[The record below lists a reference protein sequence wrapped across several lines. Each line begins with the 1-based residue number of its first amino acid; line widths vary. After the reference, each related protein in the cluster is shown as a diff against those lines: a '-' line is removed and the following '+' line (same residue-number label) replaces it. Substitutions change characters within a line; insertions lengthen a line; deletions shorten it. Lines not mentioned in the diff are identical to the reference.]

1 MSEEF
6 EVKGPHEEVLEG
18 NEESRGFNGS
28 LAVMT
33 AVMATVGAILSYEA
47 SVTLGE
53 AIIFKNEASI
63 QKTNASDQWNFYQA
77 KNNKQSLAELAA
89 KLTTGKD
96 QADSKNDAERYAS
109 EKTDIKTKAE
119 KFEKLSRE
127 ADESSEHSMHLHH
140 RWATGTTALQIA
152 ISLAAIALLT
162 RRRWLQYASIS
173 CAVVGIGFGVC
184 AWFGI

>member
-6 EVKGPHEEVLEG
+6 EVKGLHEEILEG
-18 NEESRGFNGS
+18 GEEGRGFNNR

-33 AVMATVGAILSYEA
+33 AIMATIAALLSYEA
-47 SVTLGE
+47 SFTLGE

-63 QKTNASDQWNFYQA
+63 KKTEASDQWNYYQA
-77 KNNKQSLAELAA
+77 KSNKQNLVELAA

-96 QADSKNDAERYAS
+96 HDDNKSDAARYNS
-109 EKTDIKTKAE
+109 EKAEIKKNAEDI
-119 KFEKLSRE
+119 EKLAHE
-127 ADESSEHSMHLHH
+127 ANERSEQYMHFHH

-162 RRRWLQYASIS
+162 RLKWLQYASLT
-173 CAVVGIGFGVC
+173 CAAVGVAFGVI
-184 AWFGI
+184 AWFGL

>member
-6 EVKGPHEEVLEG
+6 EVKGPHEEVLEA
-18 NEESRGFNGS
+18 NEESSGFNGR

-33 AVMATVGAILSYEA
+33 AIMATIGAILSYEA

-63 QKTNASDQWNFYQA
+63 KKTDASDQWNFYQA
-77 KNNKQSLAELAA
+77 KNNKQSLAELGA

-96 QADSKNDAERYAS
+96 HDDSLKEALRYGNEKS
-109 EKTDIKTKAE
+109 EIKKKAE
-119 KFEKLSRE
+119 DFEKLSRQ
-127 ADESSEHSMHLHH
+127 ADEQSEHSMHLHH

-162 RRRWLQYASIS
+162 RRKWLQYASIS
-173 CAVVGIGFGVC
+173 CAVIGIGFGIC

>member
-63 QKTNASDQWNFYQA
+63 QKTNASGASVSGGITENQRR
-77 KNNKQSLAELAA
+77 LAMAFRCA
-89 KLTTGKD
+89 
-96 QADSKNDAERYAS
+96 
-109 EKTDIKTKAE
+109 
-119 KFEKLSRE
+119 RE
-127 ADESSEHSMHLHH
+127 M
-140 RWATGTTALQIA
+140 W
-152 ISLAAIALLT
+152 
-162 RRRWLQYASIS
+162 
-173 CAVVGIGFGVC
+173 
-184 AWFGI
+184 

>member
-6 EVKGPHEEVLEG
+6 EVKGPHEDVLEG
-18 NEESRGFNGS
+18 NEESSGFNGR

-77 KNNKQSLAELAA
+77 KNNKQSLAELTA

-96 QADSKNDAERYAS
+96 QVDSKNEALRYAS
-109 EKTDIKTKAE
+109 EKADIKTKAE
-119 KFEKLSRE
+119 KFEKLSRQAE
-127 ADESSEHSMHLHH
+127 ESSEHCMHLHH

-162 RRRWLQYASIS
+162 RRKWLQYASLS
-173 CAVVGIGFGVC
+173 CAIVGIGFGIC

>member
-18 NEESRGFNGS
+18 NEESSGFNGR

-33 AVMATVGAILSYEA
+33 AVMATIGAILSYEA

-77 KNNKQSLAELAA
+77 KNNKQSLAELTV

-96 QADSKNDAERYAS
+96 HDEGLNDAKRYNA
-109 EKTDIKTKAE
+109 EKSDIKKKAE
-119 KFEKLSRE
+119 AFEKLSRE
-127 ADESSEHSMHLHH
+127 ADEQSEHSMHLHH

-162 RRRWLQYASIS
+162 RRRWLQYASLA
-173 CAVVGIGFGVC
+173 CAVVGIGFGIC